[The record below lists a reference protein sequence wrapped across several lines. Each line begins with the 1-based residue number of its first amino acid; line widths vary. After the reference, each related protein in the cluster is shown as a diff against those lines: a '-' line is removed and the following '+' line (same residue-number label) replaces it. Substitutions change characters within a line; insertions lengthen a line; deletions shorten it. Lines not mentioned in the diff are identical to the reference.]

1 MHDAEYSC
9 VLFLPTENEDIIIF
23 FFFTDELISS
33 KKLQGWEMQWHHE
46 FHILTSCRKI
56 LNLLKSS
63 CSVKISNFCVH
74 QSTIQFALCTFLCVP
89 CISQMSVLSQ
99 KNGFKYWLGLCVRS
113 GQCPAGLKT
122 SIDQRRNPSQN
133 GALLFLVYKW
143 EREAPELCDF
153 LGIVLDVCGRAAL

>member
-1 MHDAEYSC
+1 MMLSTPVSFSFQQRMET
-9 VLFLPTENEDIIIF
+9 FFF
-23 FFFTDELISS
+23 FFFTDELFSS

-46 FHILTSCRKI
+46 FCLLTSCTKI

-74 QSTIQFALCTFLCVP
+74 QSTIQFALCTLLCVP

-122 SIDQRRNPSQN
+122 SIDQGRNPSQN
-133 GALLFLVYKW
+133 GALLFLVYKQ
-143 EREAPELCDF
+143 ERKAPELCDF